1 MSTRRDVIKAI
12 PAASAAFAVAGN
24 LILDE
29 SPARA
34 QGAAPLKGHFH
45 PKGKAPSKF
54 TVEALRQ
61 ARATLPFS
69 DTRDFDENKRG
80 LIAPMPDMKIM
91 ADAGHVAWDMERFK
105 FIDQQ
110 EEFDSIH
117 PSLHRI
123 SRLNNN
129 YGLYEVVPGIYQIR
143 GFDLSQIS
151 FVRGRT
157 GWIVF
162 DVAVSGEVARA
173 AWQLFQKH
181 RGEGLPITAV
191 IYSHNHGDHW
201 GGIRGIVNEADVR
214 SGKIPIIAPRDF
226 LRHTVEENVYA
237 GNAMNRRL
245 FFQYGLLLP
254 AAPHGYVGQGL
265 GQGVSAGAVGLIPP
279 TRIVEW
285 DIEEFEVV
293 GVPMVFQNTP
303 NTEAPSEMNTWIP
316 GMKALWM
323 AENVNAT
330 LHNIYTL
337 RGAPVRDPLRW
348 SKYINEAL
356 YRFGLQAKTIERL
369 IDVFRPA
376 QRIAHRGAAERVD
389 VVQRGVDVLRHPQRL
404 HARNP
409 GVHLRWRFGVRRV
422 LKHHGNADD
431 LELLDVPLH
440 DARRR
445 DQPHGPGG
453 NALSETLTDIA
464 VRSGR
469 QQQPI
474 LEEQPPVHRVAG
486 VNILLDRV
494 PQEIARRDDRNLAR
508 AHVRLVHDAADAAPV
523 VAMIVRVDHGRDR
536 QPLAPMLLEQLPG
549 GAGHLARD
557 RHVENDP
564 PRSSA
569 DEADLRQVEAAYLIN
584 ARDDLVEPVIVVQ
597 PRNPVQR
604 GMNAVE
610 LFLLVDEFEPLHIP
624 RDVAGI
630 RHDLH
635 VGHRGDETALVLV
648 EVAGVGKWQSRTR
661 LPQRLHCEL
670 RRRLALGVKVT
681 LERRG
686 SLRARRAFI
695 QDQIP
700 GDRERRTSCRYR
712 LDDIA
717 PGGHCFAPLFFA

>member
-12 PAASAAFAVAGN
+12 PAAGAAFAVAGN

-34 QGAAPLKGHFH
+34 QAAAPLKGHFH

-54 TVEALRQ
+54 TMEALRK
-61 ARATLPFS
+61 ARATLPFA

-105 FIDQQ
+105 FLDQQ

-129 YGLYEVVPGIYQIR
+129 YGLYEVIPGIYQVR

-162 DVAVSGEVARA
+162 DVAVTGEVARA

-201 GGIRGIVNEADVR
+201 GGIRGIVSEADVR
-214 SGKIPIIAPRDF
+214 SGKVPIIAPRDF

-265 GQGVSAGAVGLIPP
+265 GQGISAGATGLIAP
-279 TRIVEW
+279 TRIVER
-285 DIEEFEVV
+285 DIEEFEVD

-348 SKYINEAL
+348 SKYIGEAL
-356 YRFGLQAKTIERL
+356 YRFGLQADVMFASHHWPRWGNERIQEVLRGQRDIYANMNNQVLHLANQGVTINEVHNVYTVPKEL
-369 IDVFRPA
+369 
-376 QRIAHRGAAERVD
+376 QEKWYCRGYHGSPEHNSRG
-389 VVQRGVDVLRHPQRL
+389 VVQRFLGFWDCNPTTLIPLSPSESAPLYVEMMGGAARIMARAQQLHDEGQYKLATEILNKLVQAEPQNQPAKDLLADVFEQLGYQQE
-404 HARNP
+404 NP
-409 GVHLRWRFGVRRV
+409 GLRNSFLAG
-422 LKHHGNADD
+422 AY
-431 LELLDVPLH
+431 ELRTGIPQGEAVSSSSPDV
-440 DARRR
+440 
-445 DQPHGPGG
+445 
-453 NALSETLTDIA
+453 I
-464 VRSGR
+464 
-469 QQQPI
+469 
-474 LEEQPPVHRVAG
+474 
-486 VNILLDRV
+486 
-494 PQEIARRDDRNLAR
+494 R
-508 AHVRLVHDAADAAPV
+508 A
-523 VAMIVRVDHGRDR
+523 MTT
-536 QPLAPMLLEQLPG
+536 
-549 GAGHLARD
+549 
-557 RHVENDP
+557 
-564 PRSSA
+564 
-569 DEADLRQVEAAYLIN
+569 
-584 ARDDLVEPVIVVQ
+584 
-597 PRNPVQR
+597 
-604 GMNAVE
+604 E
-610 LFLLVDEFEPLHIP
+610 LFLNFL
-624 RDVAGI
+624 GI
-630 RHDLH
+630 RMDSRKAEGLRFTINFVTPDNGEKFVVEMANATLTNIQGFQAPKPDLTLTINRSDLEQ
-635 VGHRGDETALVLV
+635 VMAGQKTLEAQIA
-648 EVAGVGKWQSRTR
+648 AGVARVQGDASLLQKLAATMVDFDPRFEI
-661 LPQRLHCEL
+661 LPGTKQKGTTVAHADAYQAVPRQ
-670 RRRLALGVKVT
+670 T
-681 LERRG
+681 
-686 SLRARRAFI
+686 
-695 QDQIP
+695 
-700 GDRERRTSCRYR
+700 
-712 LDDIA
+712 IA
-717 PGGHCFAPLFFA
+717 E